1 MGTRWTM
8 EDFFVDLTRGNLAEV
23 KVMLAAVV
31 GVLAVYQ
38 ASLMLVGWGRV
49 RVGFL
54 SQAAASRAHLV
65 VGGLIVFVTIFV
77 SLACLSYFG
86 WEDGGVH
93 AVTGLVLL
101 GVLALKIAVVR
112 WLDPLRGYLPLIG
125 TAVLALFV
133 ITVGTSAVEFL
144 IDG

>member
-1 MGTRWTM
+1 M
-8 EDFFVDLTRGNLAEV
+8 EDFFVDLTRGNIAEV

-38 ASLMLVGWGRV
+38 ALLMVVGWGRV
-49 RVGFL
+49 RLRLL

-65 VGGLIVFVTIFV
+65 LGSTIVFVTIFV

-86 WEDGGVH
+86 WEEGGVH
-93 AVTGLVLL
+93 AVTGIILLV
-101 GVLALKIAVVR
+101 VLAFKIAVVR

-125 TAVLALFV
+125 TAVLALFA

-144 IDG
+144 VDE

>member
-1 MGTRWTM
+1 M
-8 EDFFVDLTRGNLAEV
+8 EDFFIDLTRGNLAEV

-31 GVLAVYQ
+31 GLLAVYQ
-38 ASLMLVGWGRV
+38 ALLMVVGWGRV

-54 SQAAASRAHLV
+54 SQATASRTHLV
-65 VGGLIVFVTIFV
+65 LGGMIVFVTLFV

-86 WEDGGVH
+86 WEEGGVH
-93 AVTGLVLL
+93 AVAGLVLL

-112 WLDPLRGYLPLIG
+112 WVDPLRGYLPLIG
-125 TAVLALFV
+125 SAVLILFA

-144 IDG
+144 VDD

>member
-1 MGTRWTM
+1 M
-8 EDFFVDLTRGNLAEV
+8 EDLFLDLTRGNVAEV

-38 ASLMLVGWGRV
+38 ALLMVVGWGRV
-49 RVGFL
+49 RLGFF

-65 VGGLIVFVTIFV
+65 IGATIVFVTIFI

-86 WEDGGVH
+86 WEDGGLH

-101 GVLALKIAVVR
+101 GVLAFKIAVVR
-112 WLDPLRGYLPLIG
+112 WIDQLRGYLPLIG

-133 ITVGTSAVEFL
+133 ITVGASAVEFL
-144 IDG
+144 IDE